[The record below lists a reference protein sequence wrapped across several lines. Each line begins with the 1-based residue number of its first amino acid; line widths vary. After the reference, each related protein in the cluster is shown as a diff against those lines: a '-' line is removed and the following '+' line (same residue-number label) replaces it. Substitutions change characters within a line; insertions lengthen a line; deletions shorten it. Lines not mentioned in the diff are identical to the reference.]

1 MLKKQLIMEKALEL
15 FAKQGFEATSVQQIT
30 EHCGIS
36 KGAFYLSFKSKD
48 ELILALIDQF
58 MIEFITDIDYL
69 VSNSVDTEKL
79 LYDFYFTM
87 YKMFEKHNDFA
98 KILMHEQTQS
108 FNEELLLK
116 MKNYDRIMDKTI
128 LSMIELLYGDRVTE
142 IKYDLIYCIKSF
154 MKSYS
159 ELFLFYNVPLDI
171 DALSKSLVEKTNLIA
186 QHASIPFIT
195 EDLLYKIEVPFDEN
209 VTNEQLLDI
218 IKQKIE
224 EMDESIEKESLLLL
238 KQDLLEPV
246 YKPAIVKGLLENI
259 RNNPHCKWI
268 SYLLRKHYQF

>member
-69 VSNSVDTEKL
+69 VNNSVDTDKL

-108 FNEELLLK
+108 LNEELLLK

-128 LSMIELLYGDRVTE
+128 LSMIELLYGDMVTA

-186 QHASIPFIT
+186 QHATIPFIT
-195 EDLLYKIEVPFDEN
+195 EDLLYKIDVPYDEN
-209 VTNEQLLDI
+209 VTNEQLLEMI
-218 IKQKIE
+218 NQKIE

-238 KQDLLEPV
+238 KQDLLEPT
-246 YKPAIVKGLLENI
+246 YNTAIVKGLLENI